1 MIGIHLAIDDF
12 GAGYSSLT
20 YLKHFPIDR
29 LKIDQL
35 FIRDITTSEDDAS
48 IAEAIIAMAR
58 GLGMEVIAEGVETI
72 ERIAFLKGRKCFQMQ
87 GFYFSQPV
95 SATEAHVILERG
107 NRRGS
112 ACMHLTRRE
121 CLA

>member
-58 GLGMEVIAEGVETI
+58 GLRMAVIAED
-72 ERIAFLKGRKCFQMQ
+72 Q
-87 GFYFSQPV
+87 
-95 SATEAHVILERG
+95 
-107 NRRGS
+107 
-112 ACMHLTRRE
+112 
-121 CLA
+121 